1 MARITSEEAVKAIG
15 NRYDLV
21 LVASA
26 RAKELVAGEKPRIA
40 TNNRHIV
47 TALKEI
53 EQGLYT
59 KAEYLRKMPKRKKR
73 NRDDFATRY

>member
-26 RAKELVAGEKPRIA
+26 RVKELAAGEKPKIS
-40 TNNRHIV
+40 TNNGYMV

-73 NRDDFATRY
+73 NRDDSATRY

>member
-21 LVASA
+21 LVAAA
-26 RAKELVAGEKPRIA
+26 RTKELAAGEKPKLT
-40 TNNRHIV
+40 TNNGHQV

-59 KAEYLRKMPKRKKR
+59 KAEYLRKMPKRRKK
-73 NRDDFATRY
+73 NKDESAYKY